1 MYVYIFFFLCLVV
14 WCYIDQVESFIFFF
28 VVLYVFL
35 RFLWVFQDIVIC
47 NIINGWV
54 IYLYSR
60 CMCKI
65 CDKEINIL
73 EEGFNVMWI
82 GILINLVY
90 VDYFSGIF
98 L

>member
-1 MYVYIFFFLCLVV
+1 
-14 WCYIDQVESFIFFF
+14 
-28 VVLYVFL
+28 
-35 RFLWVFQDIVIC
+35 
-47 NIINGWV
+47 
-54 IYLYSR
+54 
-60 CMCKI
+60 MCKI